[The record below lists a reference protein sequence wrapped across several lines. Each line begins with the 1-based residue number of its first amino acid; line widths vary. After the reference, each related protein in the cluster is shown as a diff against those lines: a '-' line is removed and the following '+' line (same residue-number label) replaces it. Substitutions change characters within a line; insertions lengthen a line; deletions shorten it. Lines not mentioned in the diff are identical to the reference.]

1 MRITPVTKAIMQS
14 RRRQTMSKKE
24 EFLDWIDQCPDNVY
38 VYHEDT
44 NDDDDNLIYVY
55 GFSVPK
61 EQDDE

>member
-1 MRITPVTKAIMQS
+1 MPKM
-14 RRRQTMSKKE
+14 MSKKE
-24 EFLDWIDQCPDNVY
+24 EFLDWIDQCPDDVY

-61 EQDDE
+61 EDEDV